1 MGYHLRVKICGVTNE
16 IDAHLAAL
24 FGADAVG
31 LNFYAHSSRCVD
43 PVAANTILRELPP
56 FVEAV
61 GVFVNEPMR
70 DIFLR
75 VQTLARIRGIQW
87 HGQDREVSDVY
98 PRVRDLIHASMG

>member
-24 FGADAVG
+24 FGADAIG

-61 GVFVNEPMR
+61 GVFVHEPMR

-75 VQTLARIRGIQW
+75 VQTPAPVRRIQW
-87 HGQDREVSDVY
+87 HRQDSEGGGGY
-98 PRVRDLIHASMG
+98 PYHL